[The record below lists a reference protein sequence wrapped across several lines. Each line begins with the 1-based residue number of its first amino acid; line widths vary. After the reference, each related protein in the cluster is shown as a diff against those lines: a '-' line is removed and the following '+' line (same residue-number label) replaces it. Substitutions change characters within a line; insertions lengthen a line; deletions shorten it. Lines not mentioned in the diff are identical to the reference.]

1 MNQIGNNSI
10 VTLSYKLHDPDG
22 VLLDNGDNP
31 IVYLH
36 GGYDGIFLPIEL
48 ALSGKSVGDKV
59 TVKLQ
64 PDEAFGEYNIEL
76 VHLEPVENLPQP
88 LEVGMM
94 IEGET
99 EEEIGSSVFYTVTEI
114 ADGKAVLDGNHPLA
128 GTALVFSCTVEA
140 IRPATIEEMENSKIA

>member
-1 MNQIGNNSI
+1 MNKIVSNSI

-48 ALSGKSVGDKV
+48 ALNGKTVGDKV

-99 EEEIGSSVFYTVTEI
+99 EEEAGSSVFYTVTEI

-128 GTALVFSCTVEA
+128 GTALVFSCTVDA
-140 IRPATIEEMENSKIA
+140 IRPATIEEIENSKIA

>member
-1 MNQIGNNSI
+1 MNKIGNNSI

-48 ALSGKSVGDKV
+48 SLNGKSVGDKV

-99 EEEIGSSVFYTVTEI
+99 EEEAGSSLFYTVTEI

-128 GTALVFSCTVEA
+128 GTALVFSCTVDS
-140 IRPATIEEMENSKIA
+140 IRPATIEEIENSKLT

>member
-48 ALSGKSVGDKV
+48 ALNGKSVGDKV

-99 EEEIGSSVFYTVTEI
+99 EEEAGSSVFYTVTEI

-128 GTALVFSCTVEA
+128 GTALIFSGTVDA
-140 IRPATIEEMENSKIA
+140 VRPATIEEMENSKSS